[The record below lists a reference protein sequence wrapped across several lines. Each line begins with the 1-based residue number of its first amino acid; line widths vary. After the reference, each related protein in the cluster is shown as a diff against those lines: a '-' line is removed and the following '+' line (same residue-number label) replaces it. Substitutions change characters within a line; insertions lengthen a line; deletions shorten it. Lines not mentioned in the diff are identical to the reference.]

1 MNKVTD
7 TLREMV
13 AKSNSE
19 INGDQARLVLDLAKV
34 FDYDYK
40 SFPDA
45 IQKFRLK
52 HLYDDI
58 SVGNEC
64 FYKNNP
70 YWKFIVVK
78 IYFEDSKGFFN
89 AIDKDGNVI
98 EGGSLD
104 LIEKTENYYPI
115 KRFLGGTFE

>member
-13 AKSNSE
+13 AKSDSE

-34 FDYDYK
+34 FNCHGKVFEK
-40 SFPDA
+40 SMHDFC
-45 IQKFRLK
+45 LK
-52 HLYDDI
+52 YLYDI

-64 FYKNNP
+64 FYKGNP
-70 YWKFIVVK
+70 DWKFIVVK

-89 AIDKDGNVI
+89 AVDKDGNVI
-98 EGGSLD
+98 EDGNLD
-104 LIEKTENYYPI
+104 LIEKTGNYYPI
-115 KRFLGGTFE
+115 KIFLGGSSK